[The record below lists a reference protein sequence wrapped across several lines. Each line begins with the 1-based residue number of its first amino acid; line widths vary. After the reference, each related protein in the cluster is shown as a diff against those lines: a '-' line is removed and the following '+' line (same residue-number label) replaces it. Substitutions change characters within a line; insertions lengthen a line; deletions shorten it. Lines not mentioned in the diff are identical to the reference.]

1 MKPFVY
7 FVLVIIALTLF
18 GGCSNSDDT
27 GKIPSNPSAEKD
39 TVVIVKKDTIV
50 IQNKDTTEVFAPSID
65 KIVFRCMDNP
75 YQLNG
80 DVVCDIIGDSLIICR
95 IPYIVENKQLV
106 PEFAFI
112 GDKLLL
118 DGARYEGG
126 RYDFSKP
133 VKLTLTAGDAIKNYT
148 MYVHSFTGI
157 PVVWIETEQRKDVT
171 SKDEY
176 LNASFKLEEGQI
188 TRGAGDVIYD
198 SVKIKGR
205 GNSSWEFD
213 KKPYRLKFNKE
224 VSFFGEPK
232 DKSWVLIANYND
244 KTMLRN
250 QMSFFLGKMSKLD
263 WTPRAH
269 FVELMLN
276 GKYNGT
282 YLLCEKVKI
291 SENRVNVGGDG
302 LLMEVDGYATKESD
316 SRYFSLK
323 HFWHEVNIKAPHVE
337 YGDEIY
343 NYAVDV
349 MTEAENTLFSDQFT
363 DEKDGWR
370 KYLDEDSF
378 VDWYL
383 INEIVKNGDAEGW
396 SSIYFHCRRGE
407 KIKMG
412 PIWDFD
418 QSFGNCD
425 YEEGT
430 RTPEGFWIW
439 HMPWIAQLYKDPYFV
454 KLLKERFCFFYEQKE
469 AIFRE
474 INENA
479 QYLRY
484 AVVENENRWHTLYA
498 YNWRNAN
505 IWGSYDNEVQFMK
518 QWLSARLEWMK
529 SVYDKM

>member
-1 MKPFVY
+1 MKSFVY

-188 TRGAGDVIYD
+188 TRGSGDVIYD

-213 KKPYRLKFNKE
+213 KKPYRLKFK
-224 VSFFGEPK
+224 
-232 DKSWVLIANYND
+232 
-244 KTMLRN
+244 
-250 QMSFFLGKMSKLD
+250 
-263 WTPRAH
+263 
-269 FVELMLN
+269 
-276 GKYNGT
+276 
-282 YLLCEKVKI
+282 
-291 SENRVNVGGDG
+291 
-302 LLMEVDGYATKESD
+302 
-316 SRYFSLK
+316 
-323 HFWHEVNIKAPHVE
+323 
-337 YGDEIY
+337 
-343 NYAVDV
+343 
-349 MTEAENTLFSDQFT
+349 
-363 DEKDGWR
+363 
-370 KYLDEDSF
+370 
-378 VDWYL
+378 
-383 INEIVKNGDAEGW
+383 
-396 SSIYFHCRRGE
+396 
-407 KIKMG
+407 
-412 PIWDFD
+412 
-418 QSFGNCD
+418 
-425 YEEGT
+425 
-430 RTPEGFWIW
+430 
-439 HMPWIAQLYKDPYFV
+439 
-454 KLLKERFCFFYEQKE
+454 
-469 AIFRE
+469 
-474 INENA
+474 
-479 QYLRY
+479 
-484 AVVENENRWHTLYA
+484 
-498 YNWRNAN
+498 
-505 IWGSYDNEVQFMK
+505 
-518 QWLSARLEWMK
+518 
-529 SVYDKM
+529 